1 MTWVDEPNYDVPE
14 NRRAAFAS
22 AIRKYYPELNEEA
35 LQTGYAG
42 VRPKIQ
48 AKGEAAHDFMIADE
62 KQHGLNGL
70 VMLYG
75 IESPGLTAS
84 LAIGARV
91 TDLMTQKGDLQ
102 AAS

>member
-1 MTWVDEPNYDVPE
+1 M
-14 NRRAAFAS
+14 
-22 AIRKYYPELNEEA
+22 
-35 LQTGYAG
+35 
-42 VRPKIQ
+42 RPKIQ

-75 IESPGLTAS
+75 IESPGLTAA
-84 LAIGARV
+84 LAIGNRV
-91 TDLMTQKGDLQ
+91 CDLITQQGKIQ